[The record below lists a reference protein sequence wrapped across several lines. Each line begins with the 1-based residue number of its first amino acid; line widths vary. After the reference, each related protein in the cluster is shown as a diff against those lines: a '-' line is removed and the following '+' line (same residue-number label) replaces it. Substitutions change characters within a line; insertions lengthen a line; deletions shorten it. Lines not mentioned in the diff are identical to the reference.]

1 MNPADRSL
9 HEPIAVEEGR
19 RQAAWLP
26 GHTGGESAG
35 LQTIAIARG
44 REETEA
50 GQRGREVMRTLDS
63 SEASMARINGILIR
77 SAIVVAIAA
86 TIVLPLF
93 R

>member
-1 MNPADRSL
+1 MRPKL
-9 HEPIAVEEGR
+9 
-19 RQAAWLP
+19 
-26 GHTGGESAG
+26 
-35 LQTIAIARG
+35 G
-44 REETEA
+44 RE
-50 GQRGREVMRTLDS
+50 GGEVMRTPES